1 VFVSLDW
8 PSSEV
13 PCFDPELGGFIG
25 TLPDRPRNYTVW
37 SAVEPLLTSEKGLVH
52 LSRCNSRWFCHRL
65 SMTED
70 VDILIVFTLFSIAE
84 AGIYIIC
91 VSTVMVRN
99 CTHYGCPQHL
109 NQVSNKLYPPQVFR
123 RVCQNTH
130 PKLSIHQLLESVS
143 PPTPRL
149 SIHSHTYICKA

>member
-1 VFVSLDW
+1 
-8 PSSEV
+8 
-13 PCFDPELGGFIG
+13 
-25 TLPDRPRNYTVW
+25 
-37 SAVEPLLTSEKGLVH
+37 VH

-130 PKLSIHQLLESVS
+130 PKLSIHDRVKFARSQLKVLFTNSWKVYLHPRQDYPS
-143 PPTPRL
+143 IPT
-149 SIHSHTYICKA
+149 HTYAKHSKAFHIIFKCDRIAWSTVK